1 MAPSVGMG
9 VGMGAPTWGDSGAAA
24 AAIEDCM
31 WEIHTTLG
39 AGYLTPAALGT
50 VSDFNDIWDLIT
62 ISSVDGN
69 YQPETVLSLKTGDQE
84 CYWEAFEGGSYIK
97 PLDV

>member
-1 MAPSVGMG
+1 MG
-9 VGMGAPTWGDSGAAA
+9 VGMGAPTWGDASAAA

-31 WEIHTTLG
+31 WEIHTTKG
-39 AGYLTPAALGT
+39 GGNLTPALLGT

-69 YQPETVLSLKTGDQE
+69 YQPQLTSTLTAGLDE
-84 CYWEAFEGGSYIK
+84 CYWEVTSYVVVETTVIAIR